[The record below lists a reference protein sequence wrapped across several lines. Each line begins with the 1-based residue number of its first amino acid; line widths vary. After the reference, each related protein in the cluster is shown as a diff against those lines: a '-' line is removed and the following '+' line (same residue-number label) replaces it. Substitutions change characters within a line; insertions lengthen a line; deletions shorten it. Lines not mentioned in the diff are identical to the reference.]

1 MVAVC
6 CIVICMNLVEKAV
19 SNGGKL
25 APIVIP
31 NGLTSGTGLMNPSI
45 FIDDDGDILVN
56 LRHVNYTLYHAENNQ
71 LFNSR
76 FGPLSYLHPE
86 KDQRLVTENYLC
98 RLSDDLT
105 MTDFAKVEM
114 LNLHEPIWEF
124 VGLED
129 ARVVQWLGAY
139 YLIGVRRD
147 TTTTGVGR
155 MEYTQ
160 IDLDKTNWSAREI
173 HRRRIEAPA
182 PNSSYCEK
190 NWMPVV
196 DKPYAFVKWAMPTEL
211 VYAHPEGDTTE
222 QLCLRSTPT
231 PPADQRGGS
240 QVIRWGNMYICVT
253 HEVNLFKNYLQQKDA
268 IYRHRIV
275 IWDQQFNFAGMTA
288 PFSFLDARVE
298 FAVGAAKQ
306 GEDLLISFGFQDNAA
321 FVLRVPKLVVE
332 DLLLEGLKYE
342 H

>member
-1 MVAVC
+1 
-6 CIVICMNLVEKAV
+6 
-19 SNGGKL
+19 
-25 APIVIP
+25 
-31 NGLTSGTGLMNPSI
+31 MNPSI

-56 LRHVNYTLYHAENNQ
+56 LRHVNYTLYHAENKQ
-71 LFNSR
+71 RFSSR

-86 KDQRLVTENYLC
+86 KDQRLVTTNYLC
-98 RLSDDLT
+98 RLDDELT
-105 MTDFAKVEM
+105 MTDYALVEM
-114 LNLHEPIWEF
+114 QTLHEPIWEF

-129 ARVVQWLGAY
+129 ARVVQWNGEY
-139 YLIGVRRD
+139 FLIGVRRD
-147 TTTTGVGR
+147 TTDNGVGR

-160 IDLDKTNWSAREI
+160 IDLDKANWTVREI
-173 HRRRIEAPA
+173 HRKRINAPA
-182 PNSSYCEK
+182 PDDSYCEK

-196 DKPYAFVKWAMPTEL
+196 DRPYTFVKWTLPTEL
-211 VYAHPEGDTTE
+211 VYSSPFGQDTE
-222 QLCLRSTPT
+222 QLFVRHSIV

-240 QVIRWGNMYICVT
+240 QVIKWGSMYICVT
-253 HEVNLFKNYLQQKDA
+253 HEVNLFKNYLKQKDA

-275 IWDQQFNFAGMTA
+275 IWDEQFNFAGMSQ

-306 GEDLLISFGFQDNAA
+306 GDDLLISFGFQDNAA

-332 DLLLEGLKYE
+332 DLITEGLAYE